1 MPRKPMVTRTMTVSD
16 FDVLITDVAA
26 GDTYHEQITLPRTY
40 KDDAAALKTVKKYL
54 ETDQL
59 KPTSICKTSVVSRQY
74 GMTEKEFIDAAAVL
88 SGDPEPE
95 EAADDTPEPTPAP
108 KQKQKQKNIKK
119 KKIRKKRR

>member
-26 GDTYHEQITLPRTY
+26 GDTYHEKITLPRAY
-40 KDDAAALKTVKKYL
+40 KDDAAALKAVRKYL

-59 KPTSICKTSVVSRQY
+59 KPTSICNTSVVSRQY

-88 SGDPEPE
+88 SGQDPEPE
-95 EAADDTPEPTPAP
+95 EAADEPPTPAP
-108 KQKQKQKNIKK
+108 KQKQKNIKK

>member
-16 FDVLITDVAA
+16 FDVLMTDVEA
-26 GDTYHEQITLPRTY
+26 GDTYHENITLPRTY
-40 KDDAAALKTVKKYL
+40 KDDVAALKAVRKYL

-59 KPTSICKTSVVSRQY
+59 KPTSICSTSVVSRQY

-88 SGDPEPE
+88 SGQDPEPE
-95 EAADDTPEPTPAP
+95 EAADEPPAP
-108 KQKQKQKNIKK
+108 PPKPKQKNIKK

>member
-26 GDTYHEQITLPRTY
+26 GDTYHEKITLPRTY
-40 KDDAAALKTVKKYL
+40 KDDAAALKAVRKYL

-59 KPTSICKTSVVSRQY
+59 KPTSICNTSVVSRQY

-88 SGDPEPE
+88 SGQDPEAE
-95 EAADDTPEPTPAP
+95 EAADEPPTPAP
-108 KQKQKQKNIKK
+108 KPKQKNIKK

>member
-40 KDDAAALKTVKKYL
+40 KDDAAALKAVRKYL

-59 KPTSICKTSVVSRQY
+59 KPTSICNTSVVSRQY

-88 SGDPEPE
+88 SGQDPEPE
-95 EAADDTPEPTPAP
+95 EAEDDTPEPTPAQKP
-108 KQKQKQKNIKK
+108 KHKNIKK

>member
-16 FDVLITDVAA
+16 FDVLMTDVAA

-40 KDDAAALKTVKKYL
+40 KDDAAALKAVRKYL

-59 KPTSICKTSVVSRQY
+59 KPTSICSTSVVSRQY

-88 SGDPEPE
+88 SGQDPEPE
-95 EAADDTPEPTPAP
+95 EAADEPPTPAP
-108 KQKQKQKNIKK
+108 KQKQKNIKK

>member
-26 GDTYHEQITLPRTY
+26 GDTYHEKITLPRTY
-40 KDDAAALKTVKKYL
+40 KDDAAALKAVRKYL

-59 KPTSICKTSVVSRQY
+59 KPTSICNTSVVSRQY

-88 SGDPEPE
+88 SGQDPEPE
-95 EAADDTPEPTPAP
+95 EAEDNTPIPAP
-108 KQKQKQKNIKK
+108 KPKQKNIKK

>member
-26 GDTYHEQITLPRTY
+26 GDTYHEKITLPRTY
-40 KDDAAALKTVKKYL
+40 KDDVAALKVVRKYL

-59 KPTSICKTSVVSRQY
+59 KPTSICNTSVVSRQY
-74 GMTEKEFIDAAAVL
+74 GMTEKEFIDAAAIL

-95 EAADDTPEPTPAP
+95 EAADDIPEPTPAQKP
-108 KQKQKQKNIKK
+108 KHKNIKK
-119 KKIRKKRR
+119 KKIRKKRRK